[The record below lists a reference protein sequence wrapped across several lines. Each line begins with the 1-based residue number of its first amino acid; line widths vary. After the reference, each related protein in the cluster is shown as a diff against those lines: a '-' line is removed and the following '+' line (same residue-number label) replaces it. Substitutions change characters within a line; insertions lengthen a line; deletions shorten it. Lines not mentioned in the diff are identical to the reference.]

1 MFLVNLF
8 LSLNMSF
15 SAYFFNGATFD
26 FDSKF
31 GVFSIF
37 TQTHFASF
45 MYMAIILCSGMFIS
59 FVLISKLFQDPIIPG
74 LAMTLDPILATFL
87 VHLFGVQ
94 MLPTSLTFVGY
105 LLIVPGLFLILI
117 GQCLFQRIKAK

>member
-1 MFLVNLF
+1 
-8 LSLNMSF
+8 
-15 SAYFFNGATFD
+15 
-26 FDSKF
+26 
-31 GVFSIF
+31 
-37 TQTHFASF
+37 

-94 MLPTSLTFVGY
+94 MMPNSFTFVGY